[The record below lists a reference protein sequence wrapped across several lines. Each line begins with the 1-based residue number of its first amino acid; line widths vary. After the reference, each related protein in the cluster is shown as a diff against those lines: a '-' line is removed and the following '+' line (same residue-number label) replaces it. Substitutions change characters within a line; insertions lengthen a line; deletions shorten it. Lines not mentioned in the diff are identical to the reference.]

1 MQTILRTVLFLWAIL
16 PATLYAQSEQ
26 ELTQEAVQAN
36 KKLIVATNMALSEEE
51 KEAFWP
57 IYEDYQTALSSINAR
72 TVKLIR
78 DYAKNYDN
86 LTASKARELLKE
98 WFAVQNEELNLQKD
112 FAKKFENALPPQKVI
127 RYYQVENKL
136 RAIVDYELVD
146 EIPLAKAP
154 EE

>member
-1 MQTILRTVLFLWAIL
+1 MQPITRTVLFLCAML
-16 PATLYAQSEQ
+16 PATLFAQSDQ

-36 KKLIVATNMALSEEE
+36 KKLIVATNMALSAKE

-57 IYEDYQTALSSINAR
+57 IYEDYQKILTGINER
-72 TVKLIR
+72 TVRLIR
-78 DYAKNYDN
+78 DYAAHYND
-86 LTASKARELLKE
+86 LTDSKARELLKE
-98 WFAVQNEELNLQKD
+98 WLAIQSEELNLQKD
-112 FAKKFENALPPQKVI
+112 FAKKFEKALPPQKVI

-146 EIPLAKAP
+146 EIPLAKTP